1 MARTTSRTPR
11 GLRTKVAPKRATIG
25 GYTILR
31 KERLERLEG
40 SYLELEHE
48 RTGARHLHVECPD
61 DNNSFAVFF
70 PTVPKDST
78 GVAHILEHVVLAGS
92 QRFPVRDPFFSM
104 TRRSLATF
112 MNAFTSADW
121 TMYPFSSRNAKD
133 FKNLLEV
140 YLDATFF
147 PRLDED
153 SFKQEGIRFEFED
166 PADPKSGLRYKG
178 VVFNEMKGALATPQ
192 AAVQRVMG
200 RSLFPGLTYEHISG
214 GDPEHIPDLTWE
226 QLRKFHAVHYHPSN
240 AYFYTYGDQ
249 NLEQTL
255 NKIEQ
260 NALSH
265 FERIEVDTKIPDVK
279 RFKKPV
285 RANEPYPATP
295 GEDNTRK
302 AQALVAWVT
311 VHTGDSF
318 HLLAMKVLAE
328 VLLGNAGSPLRKAL
342 IDSKLGTAMA
352 DGSGLQ
358 DDYREMVF
366 GAGLKDIAAEDAEKV
381 ERVVLDTLEQLANN
395 GVDSAQVDAAIHHL
409 EFEKRERSNAG
420 FPYALKVLF
429 TCLAPYYYGG
439 DPYDAL
445 NFDADLAR
453 LERDRKEGRFF
464 ETLIQTE
471 LLDNAHRGL
480 LTVTPDEELEERK
493 RRKELERLASIEAT
507 LTEEDKARIVEEAIR
522 LKQDQEGKQD
532 LSTLPT
538 LELSDIPMK
547 FEEVPSRE
555 APVGKA
561 TSEFFPLPTNGVT
574 YIDIRSDFAALS
586 AEEKDLLP
594 LFGRVLTQAGAAG
607 QDYVEIAKRIAS
619 YTGGIGAAAQVQ
631 PLAGSEDYLQSFVIS
646 GKALDRNVKP
656 FVELLTDLTAHLEVT
671 PARLKEIIAEAATR
685 LESSIAGLGFQF
697 AILLAQSKL
706 SSEGAINDRLQG
718 IGMLHTMRRLAK
730 LEEHELA
737 AVANQLDKIRTKL
750 FRKSAISVV
759 VTCEESMIETLNGLL
774 EKLDLALSDE
784 EPKGVPDKPQP
795 QKPVREARTAPLPVA
810 FNVRTFK
817 TVRYKDPDA
826 PVLLVLAN
834 YLRDTFLHREIREKG
849 GAYGAYAQASTG
861 GGTFYLGSYRDPNIV
876 RTYDTFDEA
885 VRWVTDGEIEA
896 EALKEAILGA
906 CGDVDPLESPDIKGR
921 REAINRLTGF
931 TREEREKFKKRL
943 LSVTTDDLRRVAKS
957 YLTVNRPIQATVAGP
972 DLVEVARKERPEL
985 FEVVAPV

>member
-1 MARTTSRTPR
+1 MAKTSAR
-11 GLRTKVAPKRATIG
+11 GIGTIG
-25 GYTILR
+25 GYAILR
-31 KERLERLEG
+31 KERLDRLEG

-92 QRFPVRDPFFSM
+92 QKFPVRDPFFSM

-121 TMYPFSSRNAKD
+121 TMYPFSSRNKKD
-133 FKNLLEV
+133 FNNLLEV

-166 PADPKSGLRYKG
+166 PADPNSGLRYKG
-178 VVFNEMKGALATPQ
+178 VVYNEMKGALASPQ
-192 AAVQRVMG
+192 AAVQKIVG
-200 RSLFPGLTYEHISG
+200 EALFPGLTYSYISG

-249 NLEQTL
+249 NLEETL
-255 NKIEQ
+255 ADIEE
-260 NALSH
+260 NALKH
-265 FERIEVDTKIPDVK
+265 FTRIEVATSIPDVK
-279 RFKKPV
+279 RFRKPV
-285 RANEPYPATP
+285 KATEPYPATK

-318 HLLAMKVLAE
+318 QLLAMKVLAE
-328 VLLGNAGSPLRKAL
+328 VLLGNAASPLRKAL

-358 DDYREMVF
+358 DDYRETVF
-366 GAGLKDIAAEDAEKV
+366 GAGLKDMAQEDAEKV
-381 ERVVLDTLEQLANN
+381 ERVVLDTLEHVARD
-395 GVDSAQVDAAIHHL
+395 GVDQTQVDAAIHHL

-420 FPYALKVLF
+420 FPYSLKVLF
-429 TCLAPYYYGG
+429 TALAPYYYGG

-445 NFDADLAR
+445 NFDSDLAR
-453 LERDRKEGRFF
+453 LERERKEGRFF
-464 ETLIQTE
+464 ENLIKAE
-471 LLDNAHRGL
+471 LLDNKHRGL
-480 LTVTPDEELEERK
+480 LTVVPDVELEEVKRK
-493 RRKELERLASIEAT
+493 KELERLAKVEAS
-507 LTEEDKARIVEEAIR
+507 LTEAEKARIVAEALR
-522 LKQDQEGKQD
+522 LKQEQDAKQD

-538 LELSDIPMK
+538 LELTDIPMK
-547 FEEVPSRE
+547 FEDVPSRD
-555 APVGKA
+555 A
-561 TSEFFPLPTNGVT
+561 TLGAAHVEFFPQPTNGVT
-574 YIDIRSDFAALS
+574 YIDIRSDFSTLTPD
-586 AEEKDLLP
+586 EKDLLP

-607 QDYVEIAKRIAS
+607 QDYVEIAKRMAS
-619 YTGGIGAAAQVQ
+619 YTGGVGAAAQVQ
-631 PLAGSEDYLQSFVIS
+631 PLAAREDYLQSFMVS
-646 GKALDRNVKP
+646 GKALDRNAKP
-656 FVELLTDLTAHLEVT
+656 FIDLLTDLTAHLEIET
-671 PARLKEIIAEAATR
+671 GRLKDIIAETATR
-685 LESSIAGLGFQF
+685 LESSIANLGFQF

-706 SSEGAINDRLQG
+706 NSEGAMNDRLQG
-718 IGMLHTMRRLAK
+718 IGMLHVMRNLAK
-730 LEEHELA
+730 LDESGLRDL
-737 AVANQLDKIRTKL
+737 VSKLDAIRNKL
-750 FRKSAISVV
+750 FRSDSIEVV
-759 VTCEESMIETLNGLL
+759 VTSEESMVETLKGHLANFVKALPAPKVVGG
-774 EKLDLALSDE
+774 KQGPVKPPPLDT
-784 EPKGVPDKPQP
+784 
-795 QKPVREARTAPLPVA
+795 VREARTAPMPVA

-817 TVRYKDPDA
+817 TVRYQHPDA

-834 YLRDTFLHREIREKG
+834 YVRDTFLHKELREKG
-849 GAYGAYAQASTG
+849 GAYGAYAQANTG
-861 GGTFYLGSYRDPNIV
+861 GGNFYLGSYRDPNII
-876 RTYDTFDEA
+876 RTYDTYDRA
-885 VRWVTDGEIEA
+885 VRWVIDGDIDA

-931 TREEREKFKKRL
+931 TRAERENFKQRL
-943 LSVTTDDLRRVAKS
+943 LNTTAADVQRVAKS
-957 YLTVNRPIQATVAGP
+957 YLEQPSPIQATVAGA
-972 DLVEVARKERPEL
+972 DLIEAARKERPDL

>member
-1 MARTTSRTPR
+1 MAKTSAR
-11 GLRTKVAPKRATIG
+11 GIGTIG

-31 KERLERLEG
+31 KERLDRLG

-92 QRFPVRDPFFSM
+92 HKFPVRDPFFSM

-121 TMYPFSSRNAKD
+121 TMYPFSTRNKKD
-133 FKNLLEV
+133 FNNLLEV

-166 PADPKSGLRYKG
+166 PADPNSGLRYKG
-178 VVFNEMKGALATPQ
+178 VVYNEMKGALASPQ
-192 AAVQRVMG
+192 AAVQKIVG
-200 RSLFPGLTYEHISG
+200 EALFPGLTYAHISG

-249 NLEQTL
+249 NLEETL
-255 NKIEQ
+255 AAIEE
-260 NALSH
+260 NALKH
-265 FERIEVDTKIPDVK
+265 FNRIEVDTSIPDVK
-279 RFKKPV
+279 RYKKPV
-285 RANEPYPATP
+285 KATEPYPATK

-318 HLLAMKVLAE
+318 QLLAMKVLAE
-328 VLLGNAGSPLRKAL
+328 VLLGNAASPLRKAL

-358 DDYREMVF
+358 DDYRETVF
-366 GAGLKDIAAEDAEKV
+366 GAGLKDIALEDAEKV
-381 ERVVLDTLEQLANN
+381 ERVVLDTLERVAKD
-395 GVDSAQVDAAIHHL
+395 GVDQTQVDAAIHHL

-420 FPYALKVLF
+420 FPYSLKVLF
-429 TCLAPYYYGG
+429 TALAPYYYGG

-445 NFDADLAR
+445 NFDSDLAR
-453 LERDRKEGRFF
+453 LELDRKRGRFF
-464 ETLIQTE
+464 ENLIQAE
-471 LLDNAHRGL
+471 LLDNTHRGL
-480 LTVTPDEELEERK
+480 LTVVPDTELEEQKRK
-493 RRKELERLASIEAT
+493 RELERLAKIEAS
-507 LTEEDKARIVEEAIR
+507 LTEADKARIVAEALR
-522 LKQDQEGKQD
+522 LKQEQDAKQD

-538 LELSDIPMK
+538 LELTDIPMK
-547 FEEVPSRE
+547 FEDVPSRD
-555 APVGKA
+555 A
-561 TSEFFPLPTNGVT
+561 TLGAARVEFFPQPTNGVT
-574 YIDIRSDFAALS
+574 YIDIRSDFSALTQD
-586 AEEKDLLP
+586 EKDLLP

-619 YTGGIGAAAQVQ
+619 YTGGVGAAAQVQ
-631 PLAGSEDYLQSFVIS
+631 PLAAREDYLQSFMVS
-646 GKALDRNVKP
+646 GKALDRNAKP
-656 FVELLTDLTAHLEVT
+656 FIDLLTDLTAHLEIET
-671 PARLKEIIAEAATR
+671 GRLKEIIAETATR
-685 LESSIAGLGFQF
+685 LESSLANLGFQF

-706 SSEGAINDRLQG
+706 NSEGAMNDRLQG
-718 IGMLHTMRRLAK
+718 IGMLHVMRNLAK
-730 LEEHELA
+730 LDDTELRDL
-737 AVANQLDKIRTKL
+737 VTKLDAIRNKL
-750 FRKSAISVV
+750 FRSDSIEVV
-759 VTCEESMIETLNGLL
+759 VTCEDSMVETL
-774 EKLDLALSDE
+774 KAHLADFVTALPRPQDGAAG
-784 EPKGVPDKPQP
+784 KGVAIKPP
-795 QKPVREARTAPLPVA
+795 PLDPVREARTAPLPVA

-817 TVRYKDPDA
+817 TVRYQHPDA
-826 PVLLVLAN
+826 PALLVLAN
-834 YLRDTFLHREIREKG
+834 YVRDTFLHKELREKG
-849 GAYGAYAQASTG
+849 GAYGAYAQANTG
-861 GGTFYLGSYRDPNIV
+861 GGNFYLGSYRDPNVI
-876 RTYDTFDEA
+876 RTYDTYDRA
-885 VRWVTDGEIEA
+885 VRWVIDSDIDA

-931 TREEREKFKKRL
+931 TRPEREKFKQRL
-943 LSVTTDDLRRVAKS
+943 LNTTAADLQRVAKS
-957 YLTVNRPIQATVAGP
+957 YLEQPRPIQATVAGA
-972 DLVEVARKERPEL
+972 DLIEAARKERPDL

>member
-1 MARTTSRTPR
+1 MAKTSAR
-11 GLRTKVAPKRATIG
+11 GIGTIG

-31 KERLERLEG
+31 KERLDRLEG

-92 QRFPVRDPFFSM
+92 QKFPVRDPFFSM

-121 TMYPFSSRNAKD
+121 TMYPFSSRNKKD
-133 FKNLLEV
+133 FTNLLEV

-166 PADPKSGLRYKG
+166 PADPNSGLRYKG
-178 VVFNEMKGALATPQ
+178 VVFNEMKGALASPQ
-192 AAVQRVMG
+192 AAVQKILGETM
-200 RSLFPGLTYEHISG
+200 FPGLTYSYISG
-214 GDPEHIPDLTWE
+214 GDPEHIPELTWE
-226 QLRKFHAVHYHPSN
+226 HLRKFHAVHYHPSN

-249 NLEQTL
+249 DLEQTL
-255 NKIEQ
+255 AAIEE
-260 NALSH
+260 NALKH
-265 FERIEVDTKIPDVK
+265 FNRIEVDTSIHDVK
-279 RFKKPV
+279 RFTKPV
-285 RANEPYPATP
+285 KAVEPYPATKD
-295 GEDNTRK
+295 EDNSRK

-318 HLLAMKVLAE
+318 QLLAMKVLAE
-328 VLLGNAGSPLRKAL
+328 VLLGNAASPLRKAL

-358 DDYREMVF
+358 DDYRETVF
-366 GAGLKDIAAEDAEKV
+366 GAGLKDIAREDAEKV
-381 ERVVLDTLEQLANN
+381 ERVVLDTLERLAKD
-395 GVDSAQVDAAIHHL
+395 GVDQTQVDAAIHHL

-420 FPYALKVLF
+420 FPYSLKVLF
-429 TCLAPYYYGG
+429 TALAPYYYGG

-445 NFDADLAR
+445 NFDSDLAR
-453 LERDRKEGRFF
+453 LERHRKEGRFF
-464 ETLIQTE
+464 ENLIQAE
-471 LLDNAHRGL
+471 LLDNTHRGL
-480 LTVTPDEELEERK
+480 LTVVPDTELEDKKRK
-493 RRKELERLASIEAT
+493 KELERLAKIEAG
-507 LTEEDKARIVEEAIR
+507 LSGADKARIVAEALR
-522 LKQDQEGKQD
+522 LKQEQDAKQD

-547 FEEVPSRE
+547 FEDVPSRYITLG
-555 APVGKA
+555 AAHV
-561 TSEFFPLPTNGVT
+561 EFFPLPTNGVT
-574 YIDIRSDFAALS
+574 YIDIRSDFSALTPD
-586 AEEKDLLP
+586 EKDMLP

-619 YTGGIGAAAQVQ
+619 YTGGVGAAAQVQ
-631 PLAGSEDYLQSFVIS
+631 PLAAREDYLQSFMVS
-646 GKALDRNVKP
+646 GKALDRNAEP
-656 FVELLTDLTAHLEVT
+656 FIDLLTDLTARLEIET
-671 PARLKEIIAEAATR
+671 GRLKEIIAETATR
-685 LESSIAGLGFQF
+685 LESSIANLGFQF

-706 SSEGAINDRLQG
+706 NSEGAMNDRLQG
-718 IGMLHTMRRLAK
+718 IGMLHVMRNLAK
-730 LEEHELA
+730 LDESGLRD
-737 AVANQLDKIRTKL
+737 VVSKLDAIRRKL
-750 FRKSAISVV
+750 FRSDSITVV
-759 VTCEESMIETLNGLL
+759 VTCEDSMIETLKGYLA
-774 EKLDLALSDE
+774 DLVAALPAPGDGVAGAN
-784 EPKGVPDKPQP
+784 GVPVKPLP
-795 QKPVREARTAPLPVA
+795 LDPVREARTGPLPVA

-817 TVRYKDPDA
+817 TVRYQHPDA

-834 YLRDTFLHREIREKG
+834 YVRDTFLHKELREKG

-861 GGTFYLGSYRDPNIV
+861 GGNFYFGSYRDPNII
-876 RTYDTFDEA
+876 RTYDTYDRA
-885 VRWVTDGEIEA
+885 VRWVIDTDIDA

-931 TREEREKFKKRL
+931 TRAEREKFKQRL
-943 LSVTTDDLRRVAKS
+943 LEATAADLQRVAKS
-957 YLTVNRPIQATVAGP
+957 YLEPPTPIQATVAGS
-972 DLVEVARKERPEL
+972 DLIEAARKERPEL

>member
-1 MARTTSRTPR
+1 MAKTSAR
-11 GLRTKVAPKRATIG
+11 GIGTIG

-31 KERLERLEG
+31 KERLDRLEG
-40 SYLELEHE
+40 TYLELEHE

-92 QRFPVRDPFFSM
+92 QKFPVRDPFFSM

-166 PADPKSGLRYKG
+166 PADPSSGLRYKG
-178 VVFNEMKGALATPQ
+178 VVYNEMKGALASPQ
-192 AAVQRVMG
+192 AAVQKIVGETM
-200 RSLFPGLTYEHISG
+200 FPGLTYSYISG

-255 NKIEQ
+255 AAIEE
-260 NALSH
+260 NALTH
-265 FERIEVDTKIPDVK
+265 FSRSEVDTSIPDVK
-279 RFKKPV
+279 RFRKPV
-285 RANEPYPATP
+285 KAVEPYPATA
-295 GEDNTRK
+295 GEDNSRK

-318 HLLAMKVLAE
+318 QLLAMKVLAE
-328 VLLGNAGSPLRKAL
+328 VLLGNAASPLRKAL

-358 DDYREMVF
+358 DDYRETVF
-366 GAGLKDIAAEDAEKV
+366 GAGLKDIAQEDAEKV
-381 ERVVLDTLEQLANN
+381 ERVVLDTLERLVND
-395 GVDSAQVDAAIHHL
+395 GVDQTQVDAAIHHL

-420 FPYALKVLF
+420 FPYSLKVLF
-429 TCLAPYYYGG
+429 TALAPYYYGG

-453 LERDRKEGRFF
+453 LERDRKAGSFF
-464 ETLIQTE
+464 ENLIQAE
-471 LLDNAHRGL
+471 LLDNSHRGL
-480 LTVTPDEELEERK
+480 LTVVPDTELEERK
-493 RRKELERLASIEAT
+493 RQKELERLAKIEAS
-507 LTEEDKARIVEEAIR
+507 LTEADKARIVAEALR
-522 LKQDQEGKQD
+522 LKQGQDAKQD

-538 LELSDIPMK
+538 LELTDIPMK
-547 FEEVPSRE
+547 FEHVPSRD
-555 APVGKA
+555 A
-561 TSEFFPLPTNGVT
+561 TLGTAHVEFFPLATNGVT
-574 YIDIRSDFAALS
+574 YIDIRSDFSALTPD
-586 AEEKDLLP
+586 EKDLLP

-619 YTGGIGAAAQVQ
+619 YTGGVGAAAQVQ
-631 PLAGSEDYLQSFVIS
+631 PLAAREDYLQSFMVS
-646 GKALDRNVKP
+646 GKALDRNAKP
-656 FVELLTDLTAHLEVT
+656 FIDLLTDLAAHLEIET
-671 PARLKEIIAEAATR
+671 GRLKEIIAETATR
-685 LESSIAGLGFQF
+685 LESSIANLGFQF

-706 SSEGAINDRLQG
+706 NSEGAMNDRLQG
-718 IGMLHTMRRLAK
+718 IGMLHVMRNLAK
-730 LEEHELA
+730 LDESGLRDL
-737 AVANQLDKIRTKL
+737 VSRLDAIRKKL
-750 FRKSAISVV
+750 FRSDSITVV
-759 VTCEESMIETLNGLL
+759 VTSEESMVETLKGY
-774 EKLDLALSDE
+774 LADFVAAL
-784 EPKGVPDKPQP
+784 PGAAGGNGVPVKPP
-795 QKPVREARTAPLPVA
+795 PLDPVREARTAPMPVA

-817 TVRYKDPDA
+817 TVRYQHADA

-834 YLRDTFLHREIREKG
+834 YVRDTFLHRELREKG
-849 GAYGAYAQASTG
+849 GAYGAYAQANTG
-861 GGTFYLGSYRDPNIV
+861 GGNFYFGSYRDPNII
-876 RTYDTFDEA
+876 RTYDTYDHA
-885 VRWVTDGEIEA
+885 VRWVIDSDIDP

-931 TREEREKFKKRL
+931 TRAEREKFKQRL
-943 LSVTTDDLRRVAKS
+943 LSTTAADLQRVAKS
-957 YLTVNRPIQATVAGP
+957 YLESPKPIQATVAGA
-972 DLVEVARKERPEL
+972 DLIEAARKERPDL
-985 FEVVAPV
+985 FELVAPV

>member
-1 MARTTSRTPR
+1 MAKTSER
-11 GLRTKVAPKRATIG
+11 GIGTIG

-31 KERLERLEG
+31 KERLDRLEG

-92 QRFPVRDPFFSM
+92 QKFPVRDPFFSM

-166 PADPKSGLRYKG
+166 PADPNSGLRYKG
-178 VVFNEMKGALATPQ
+178 VVYNEMKGALASPQ
-192 AAVQRVMG
+192 AAVQKIVGETM
-200 RSLFPGLTYEHISG
+200 FPGLTYSYISG

-226 QLRKFHAVHYHPSN
+226 HLRKFHAVHYHPSN

-255 NKIEQ
+255 AAIEE
-260 NALSH
+260 NALKH
-265 FERIEVDTKIPDVK
+265 FNRIEVDTSIPDVK

-285 RANEPYPATP
+285 KAVEPYPATA

-318 HLLAMKVLAE
+318 QLLAMRVLAE
-328 VLLGNAGSPLRKAL
+328 VLLGNAASPLRKAL

-358 DDYREMVF
+358 DDYRETVF
-366 GAGLKDIAAEDAEKV
+366 GAGLKDIAQEDAEKV
-381 ERVVLDTLEQLANN
+381 ERVVLDTLERVVND
-395 GVDSAQVDAAIHHL
+395 GVDQTQVDAAIHHL

-420 FPYALKVLF
+420 FPYSLKVLF
-429 TCLAPYYYGG
+429 TALAPYYYGG

-453 LERDRKEGRFF
+453 LERDRKAGRFF
-464 ETLIQTE
+464 ENLIQAE
-471 LLDNAHRGL
+471 LLDNTHRAL
-480 LTVTPDEELEERK
+480 LTVVPDTELEERK
-493 RRKELERLASIEAT
+493 RHKELERLAKIEAS
-507 LTEEDKARIVEEAIR
+507 LTEADKARIVAEALR
-522 LKQDQEGKQD
+522 LKQEQDAKQD

-538 LELSDIPMK
+538 LELTDIPMK
-547 FEEVPSRE
+547 FENVPSRD
-555 APVGKA
+555 AKLGSAHV
-561 TSEFFPLPTNGVT
+561 EFFPLPTNGVT
-574 YIDIRSDFAALS
+574 YIDIRSDFSALTPD
-586 AEEKDLLP
+586 EKDLLP

-619 YTGGIGAAAQVQ
+619 YTGGVGAAAQVQ
-631 PLAGSEDYLQSFVIS
+631 PLAAREDYLQSFMVS
-646 GKALDRNVKP
+646 GKALDRNAKP
-656 FVELLTDLTAHLEVT
+656 FIDLLTDLTVHLEIDT
-671 PARLKEIIAEAATR
+671 GRLKEIIAETATR
-685 LESSIAGLGFQF
+685 LESSLANLGFQL

-706 SSEGAINDRLQG
+706 NSEGAMNDRLQG
-718 IGMLHTMRRLAK
+718 IGMLHVMRNLAK
-730 LEEHELA
+730 LDESGLRDL
-737 AVANQLDKIRTKL
+737 VSRLDAIRRKL
-750 FRKSAISVV
+750 FRSDSITMV
-759 VTCEESMIETLNGLL
+759 VTSEESMIETLKGYLADFVAALPVTAGRNGAPV
-774 EKLDLALSDE
+774 KPPPLD
-784 EPKGVPDKPQP
+784 
-795 QKPVREARTAPLPVA
+795 PVREARTAPMPVA

-817 TVRYKDPDA
+817 TVRYQHADA

-834 YLRDTFLHREIREKG
+834 YVRDTFLHKELREKG
-849 GAYGAYAQASTG
+849 GAYGAYAQANTG
-861 GGTFYLGSYRDPNIV
+861 GGNFYFGSYRDPNII
-876 RTYDTFDEA
+876 RTYDTYDRA
-885 VRWVTDGEIEA
+885 VRWVTDSDIDP

-931 TREEREKFKKRL
+931 TRAEREKFKQRL
-943 LSVTTDDLRRVAKS
+943 LSATAADLQRVAKS
-957 YLTVNRPIQATVAGP
+957 YLGSPRPIQATVAGA
-972 DLVEVARKERPEL
+972 DLIDAARKERPDL

>member
-1 MARTTSRTPR
+1 MAKTSAR
-11 GLRTKVAPKRATIG
+11 GIGTIG

-31 KERLERLEG
+31 KERLDRLAG

-92 QRFPVRDPFFSM
+92 QKFPVRDPFFSM

-166 PADPKSGLRYKG
+166 PADPNSGLRYKG
-178 VVFNEMKGALATPQ
+178 VVYNEMKGALASPQ
-192 AAVQRVMG
+192 AAAQKIVGETM
-200 RSLFPGLTYEHISG
+200 FPGLTYSHISG

-226 QLRKFHAVHYHPSN
+226 HLRKFHAVHYHPSN

-255 NKIEQ
+255 AAIEE
-260 NALSH
+260 NALKH
-265 FERIEVDTKIPDVK
+265 FNRIEVDTSIPDVK

-285 RANEPYPATP
+285 KAVEPYPATA

-318 HLLAMKVLAE
+318 QLLAMRVLAE
-328 VLLGNAGSPLRKAL
+328 VLLGNAASPLRKAL

-358 DDYREMVF
+358 DDYRESVF
-366 GAGLKDIAAEDAEKV
+366 GAGLKDIAQEDADKV
-381 ERVVLDTLEQLANN
+381 ERVVLDTLERLVND
-395 GVDSAQVDAAIHHL
+395 GVDQTQVDAAIHHL

-420 FPYALKVLF
+420 FPYSLKVLF
-429 TCLAPYYYGG
+429 TALAPYYYGG

-453 LERDRKEGRFF
+453 LERDRKAGRFF
-464 ETLIQTE
+464 ENLIQVE
-471 LLDNAHRGL
+471 LLDNTHRAL
-480 LTVTPDEELEERK
+480 LTVVPDTALEERK
-493 RRKELERLASIEAT
+493 RHKELERLAKIEAS
-507 LTEEDKARIVEEAIR
+507 LTEADKARIVAEALR
-522 LKQDQEGKQD
+522 LKHEQDAKQD

-538 LELSDIPMK
+538 LELTDIPMK
-547 FEEVPSRE
+547 FEDVSSRD
-555 APVGKA
+555 AKLGSAHV
-561 TSEFFPLPTNGVT
+561 EFFPLPTNGVT
-574 YIDIRSDFAALS
+574 YIDIRSDFSALTPD
-586 AEEKDLLP
+586 EKDLLP

-607 QDYVEIAKRIAS
+607 QDYVDIAKRIAS
-619 YTGGIGAAAQVQ
+619 YTGGVGAAAQVQ
-631 PLAGSEDYLQSFVIS
+631 PLAAREDYLQSFMVS
-646 GKALDRNVKP
+646 GKALDRNAKP
-656 FVELLTDLTAHLEVT
+656 FIDLLTDLAVHLEIET
-671 PARLKEIIAEAATR
+671 GRLKEIIAETATR
-685 LESSIAGLGFQF
+685 LESSLANLGFQF

-706 SSEGAINDRLQG
+706 NSEGAMNDRLQG
-718 IGMLHTMRRLAK
+718 IGMLHVMRNLAK
-730 LEEHELA
+730 LDESGLRDL
-737 AVANQLDKIRTKL
+737 VSRLDAIRKKL
-750 FRKSAISVV
+750 FRSDSITMV
-759 VTCEESMIETLNGLL
+759 VTSEESMVETLKGYLADFVAALPVAAGDNGAPV
-774 EKLDLALSDE
+774 KPPPLD
-784 EPKGVPDKPQP
+784 
-795 QKPVREARTAPLPVA
+795 PVREARTAPMPVA

-817 TVRYKDPDA
+817 TVRYQHADA

-834 YLRDTFLHREIREKG
+834 YVRDTFLHKELREKG
-849 GAYGAYAQASTG
+849 GAYGAYAQANTG
-861 GGTFYLGSYRDPNIV
+861 GGNFYFGSFRDPNII
-876 RTYDTFDEA
+876 RTYDTYDRA
-885 VRWVTDGEIEA
+885 VRWVIDSDIDP

-931 TREEREKFKKRL
+931 TRAEREKFKQRL
-943 LSVTTDDLRRVAKS
+943 LSATAADLQRVAKS
-957 YLTVNRPIQATVAGP
+957 YLESPRPIQATVAGA
-972 DLVEVARKERPEL
+972 DLIDAARKERPDL

>member
-1 MARTTSRTPR
+1 MAKTSAR
-11 GLRTKVAPKRATIG
+11 GIGTIG

-31 KERLERLEG
+31 KERLDRLAG

-92 QRFPVRDPFFSM
+92 QKFPVRDPFFSM

-166 PADPKSGLRYKG
+166 PADPNSGLRYKG
-178 VVFNEMKGALATPQ
+178 VVYNEMKGALASPQ
-192 AAVQRVMG
+192 AAAQKIVGETM
-200 RSLFPGLTYEHISG
+200 FPGLTYSHISG

-226 QLRKFHAVHYHPSN
+226 HLRKFHAVHYHPSN

-255 NKIEQ
+255 AAIEE
-260 NALSH
+260 NALKH
-265 FERIEVDTKIPDVK
+265 FNRIEVDTSIPDVK

-285 RANEPYPATP
+285 KAVEPYPATA

-318 HLLAMKVLAE
+318 QLLAMRVLAE
-328 VLLGNAGSPLRKAL
+328 VLLGNAASPLRKAL

-358 DDYREMVF
+358 DDYRESVF
-366 GAGLKDIAAEDAEKV
+366 GAGLKDIAQEDADKV
-381 ERVVLDTLEQLANN
+381 ERVVLDTLERLVND
-395 GVDSAQVDAAIHHL
+395 GVDQTQVDAAIHHL

-420 FPYALKVLF
+420 FPYSLKVLF
-429 TCLAPYYYGG
+429 TALAPYYYGG

-453 LERDRKEGRFF
+453 LERDRKAGRFF
-464 ETLIQTE
+464 ENLIQVE
-471 LLDNAHRGL
+471 LLDNTHRAL
-480 LTVTPDEELEERK
+480 LTVVPDTELEERK
-493 RRKELERLASIEAT
+493 RHKELERLAKIEAS
-507 LTEEDKARIVEEAIR
+507 LTEADKARIVAEALR
-522 LKQDQEGKQD
+522 LKHEQDAKQD

-538 LELSDIPMK
+538 LELTDIPMK
-547 FEEVPSRE
+547 FEDVSSRD
-555 APVGKA
+555 AKLGSAHV
-561 TSEFFPLPTNGVT
+561 EFFPLPTNGVT
-574 YIDIRSDFAALS
+574 YIDIRSDFSALTPD
-586 AEEKDLLP
+586 EKDLLP

-619 YTGGIGAAAQVQ
+619 YTGGVGAAAQVQ
-631 PLAGSEDYLQSFVIS
+631 PLAAREDYLQSFMVS
-646 GKALDRNVKP
+646 GKALDRNAKP
-656 FVELLTDLTAHLEVT
+656 FIDLLTDLAVHLEIET
-671 PARLKEIIAEAATR
+671 GRLKEIIAETATR
-685 LESSIAGLGFQF
+685 LESSLANLGFQF

-706 SSEGAINDRLQG
+706 NSEGAMNDRLQG
-718 IGMLHTMRRLAK
+718 IGMLHVMRNLAK
-730 LEEHELA
+730 LDESGLRDL
-737 AVANQLDKIRTKL
+737 VSRLDAIRKKL
-750 FRKSAISVV
+750 FRSDSITMV
-759 VTCEESMIETLNGLL
+759 VTSEESMVETLKGYLADFVAALPVAAGDNGAPV
-774 EKLDLALSDE
+774 KPPPLD
-784 EPKGVPDKPQP
+784 
-795 QKPVREARTAPLPVA
+795 PVREARTAPMPVA

-817 TVRYKDPDA
+817 TVRYQHADA

-834 YLRDTFLHREIREKG
+834 YVRDTFLHKELREKG
-849 GAYGAYAQASTG
+849 GAYGAYAQANTG
-861 GGTFYLGSYRDPNIV
+861 GGNFYFGSFRDPNII
-876 RTYDTFDEA
+876 RTYDTYDRA
-885 VRWVTDGEIEA
+885 VRWVIDSDIGP

-931 TREEREKFKKRL
+931 TRAEREKFKQRL
-943 LSVTTDDLRRVAKS
+943 LSATAADLQRVAKS
-957 YLTVNRPIQATVAGP
+957 YLESPRPIQATVAGA
-972 DLVEVARKERPEL
+972 DLIDAARKERPDL

>member
-1 MARTTSRTPR
+1 MAKTSAR
-11 GLRTKVAPKRATIG
+11 GIGTIG

-31 KERLERLEG
+31 KERLDRLEG

-92 QRFPVRDPFFSM
+92 QKFPVRDPFFSM

-147 PRLDED
+147 PRLEED

-166 PADPKSGLRYKG
+166 PADPNSGLRYKG
-178 VVFNEMKGALATPQ
+178 VVYNEMKGALASPQ
-192 AAVQRVMG
+192 AAAQKIVGETM
-200 RSLFPGLTYEHISG
+200 FPGLTYSYISG

-226 QLRKFHAVHYHPSN
+226 HLRKFHAVHYHPSN

-255 NKIEQ
+255 AAIEE
-260 NALSH
+260 NALKH
-265 FERIEVDTKIPDVK
+265 FNRIEVDTSIPDVK

-285 RANEPYPATP
+285 KAVEPYPATAS
-295 GEDNTRK
+295 EDNTRK

-318 HLLAMKVLAE
+318 QLLAMRVLAE
-328 VLLGNAGSPLRKAL
+328 VLLGNAASPLRKAL

-358 DDYREMVF
+358 DDYRESVF
-366 GAGLKDIAAEDAEKV
+366 GAGLKDIAQEDAEKV
-381 ERVVLDTLEQLANN
+381 ERVVLDTLERLAND
-395 GVDSAQVDAAIHHL
+395 GVDQTQVDAAIHHL

-420 FPYALKVLF
+420 FPYSLKVLF
-429 TCLAPYYYGG
+429 TALAPYYYGG

-453 LERDRKEGRFF
+453 LERDRKAGRFF
-464 ETLIQTE
+464 ENLIQAE
-471 LLDNAHRGL
+471 LLDNTHRAL
-480 LTVTPDEELEERK
+480 LTVVPDTELEERK
-493 RRKELERLASIEAT
+493 RHKELERLAKIEAS
-507 LTEEDKARIVEEAIR
+507 LTEADKARIVAEALR
-522 LKQDQEGKQD
+522 LKQEQDAKQD

-538 LELSDIPMK
+538 LELTDIPMK
-547 FEEVPSRE
+547 FEDVSSRD
-555 APVGKA
+555 AKLGSAHV
-561 TSEFFPLPTNGVT
+561 EFFPLPTNGVT
-574 YIDIRSDFAALS
+574 YIDIRSDFSALTPD
-586 AEEKDLLP
+586 EKDLLP

-619 YTGGIGAAAQVQ
+619 YTGGVGAAAQVQ
-631 PLAGSEDYLQSFVIS
+631 PLAAREDYLQSFMVS
-646 GKALDRNVKP
+646 GKALDRNAKP
-656 FVELLTDLTAHLEVT
+656 FIDLLTDLTVHLEIET
-671 PARLKEIIAEAATR
+671 GRLKEIIAETATR
-685 LESSIAGLGFQF
+685 LESSIANLGFQF

-706 SSEGAINDRLQG
+706 NSEGAMNDRLQG
-718 IGMLHTMRRLAK
+718 IGMLHVMRNLAK
-730 LEEHELA
+730 LDESGLRDL
-737 AVANQLDKIRTKL
+737 VSRLDAIRKKL
-750 FRKSAISVV
+750 FRSDSITMV
-759 VTCEESMIETLNGLL
+759 VTSEVSMIETLKGYLADFVAALPVAAGVNGAPV
-774 EKLDLALSDE
+774 KPPPLD
-784 EPKGVPDKPQP
+784 
-795 QKPVREARTAPLPVA
+795 PVREARTAPMPVA

-817 TVRYKDPDA
+817 TVRYQHADA

-834 YLRDTFLHREIREKG
+834 YVRDTFLHKELREKG
-849 GAYGAYAQASTG
+849 GAYGAYAQANTG
-861 GGTFYLGSYRDPNIV
+861 GGNFYFGSYRDPNII
-876 RTYDTFDEA
+876 RTYDTYDRA
-885 VRWVTDGEIEA
+885 VRWVIDSDIDPD
-896 EALKEAILGA
+896 ALKEAILGA

-931 TREEREKFKKRL
+931 TRAEREKFKQRL
-943 LSVTTDDLRRVAKS
+943 LSATAADLQRVAKA
-957 YLTVNRPIQATVAGP
+957 YLESPMPIQATVAGA
-972 DLVEVARKERPEL
+972 DLIDSARKERPDL

>member
-1 MARTTSRTPR
+1 MAKTSAR
-11 GLRTKVAPKRATIG
+11 GIGTIG

-31 KERLERLEG
+31 KERLDRLG

-92 QRFPVRDPFFSM
+92 HKFPVRDPFFSM

-121 TMYPFSSRNAKD
+121 TMYPFSTRNKKD
-133 FKNLLEV
+133 FNNLLEV

-166 PADPKSGLRYKG
+166 PADPNSGLRYKG
-178 VVFNEMKGALATPQ
+178 VVYNEMKGALASPQ
-192 AAVQRVMG
+192 AAVQKIVG
-200 RSLFPGLTYEHISG
+200 EALFPGLTYAHISG

-249 NLEQTL
+249 NLEETL
-255 NKIEQ
+255 AAIEE
-260 NALSH
+260 NALKH
-265 FERIEVDTKIPDVK
+265 FNRIEVDTSIPDVK
-279 RFKKPV
+279 RYKKPV
-285 RANEPYPATP
+285 KATEPYPATK

-318 HLLAMKVLAE
+318 QLLAMKVLAE
-328 VLLGNAGSPLRKAL
+328 VLLGNAASPLRKAL

-358 DDYREMVF
+358 DDYRETVF
-366 GAGLKDIAAEDAEKV
+366 GAGLKDIALEDAEKV
-381 ERVVLDTLEQLANN
+381 ERVVLDTLERVAKD
-395 GVDSAQVDAAIHHL
+395 GVDQTQVDAAIHHL

-420 FPYALKVLF
+420 FPYSLKVLF
-429 TCLAPYYYGG
+429 TALAPYYYGG

-445 NFDADLAR
+445 NFDSDLAR
-453 LERDRKEGRFF
+453 LELDRKRGRFF
-464 ETLIQTE
+464 QNLIQAE
-471 LLDNAHRGL
+471 LLDNTHRGL
-480 LTVTPDEELEERK
+480 LTVVPDTELEEQKRK
-493 RRKELERLASIEAT
+493 RELERLAKIEAS
-507 LTEEDKARIVEEAIR
+507 LTEADKARIVAEALR
-522 LKQDQEGKQD
+522 LKQEQDAKQD

-538 LELSDIPMK
+538 LELTDIPMK
-547 FEEVPSRE
+547 FEDVPSRD
-555 APVGKA
+555 A
-561 TSEFFPLPTNGVT
+561 TLGAARVEFFPQPTNGVT
-574 YIDIRSDFAALS
+574 YIDIRSDFSALTQD
-586 AEEKDLLP
+586 EKDLLP

-619 YTGGIGAAAQVQ
+619 YTGGVGAAAQVQ
-631 PLAGSEDYLQSFVIS
+631 PLAAREDYLQSFMVS
-646 GKALDRNVKP
+646 GKALDRNAKP
-656 FVELLTDLTAHLEVT
+656 FIDLLTDLTAHLEIET
-671 PARLKEIIAEAATR
+671 GRLKEIIAETATR
-685 LESSIAGLGFQF
+685 LESSLANLGFQF

-706 SSEGAINDRLQG
+706 NSEGAMNDRLQG
-718 IGMLHTMRRLAK
+718 IGMLHVMRNLAK
-730 LEEHELA
+730 LDDTGLRDL
-737 AVANQLDKIRTKL
+737 VTKLDAIRNKL
-750 FRKSAISVV
+750 FRSDSIEVV
-759 VTCEESMIETLNGLL
+759 VTCEDSMVETL
-774 EKLDLALSDE
+774 KAHLADFVTALPRPQDGAAG
-784 EPKGVPDKPQP
+784 KGVAIKPP
-795 QKPVREARTAPLPVA
+795 PLDPVREARTAPLPVA

-817 TVRYKDPDA
+817 TVRYQHPDA
-826 PVLLVLAN
+826 PALLVLAN
-834 YLRDTFLHREIREKG
+834 YVRDTFLHKELREKG
-849 GAYGAYAQASTG
+849 GAYGAYAQANTG
-861 GGTFYLGSYRDPNIV
+861 GGNFYLGSYRDPNVI
-876 RTYDTFDEA
+876 RTYDTYDRA
-885 VRWVTDGEIEA
+885 VRWVIDSDIDA

-931 TREEREKFKKRL
+931 TRPEREKFKQRL
-943 LSVTTDDLRRVAKS
+943 LNTTAADLQRVAKS
-957 YLTVNRPIQATVAGP
+957 YLEQPRPIQATVAGA
-972 DLVEVARKERPEL
+972 DLIEAARKERPDL

>member
-1 MARTTSRTPR
+1 MAKTSAR
-11 GLRTKVAPKRATIG
+11 GIGTIG

-31 KERLERLEG
+31 KERLDRLG

-92 QRFPVRDPFFSM
+92 HKFPVRDPFFSM

-121 TMYPFSSRNAKD
+121 TMYPFSTRNKKD
-133 FKNLLEV
+133 FNNLLEV

-166 PADPKSGLRYKG
+166 PADPNSGLRYKG
-178 VVFNEMKGALATPQ
+178 VVYNEMKGALASPQ
-192 AAVQRVMG
+192 AAVQKIVG
-200 RSLFPGLTYEHISG
+200 EALFPGLTYAHISG

-249 NLEQTL
+249 NLEETL
-255 NKIEQ
+255 AAIEE
-260 NALSH
+260 NALKH
-265 FERIEVDTKIPDVK
+265 FNRIEVDTSIPDVK
-279 RFKKPV
+279 RYKKPV
-285 RANEPYPATP
+285 KATEPYPATK

-318 HLLAMKVLAE
+318 QLLAMKVLAE
-328 VLLGNAGSPLRKAL
+328 VLLGNAASPLRKAL

-358 DDYREMVF
+358 DDYRETVF
-366 GAGLKDIAAEDAEKV
+366 GAGLKDIALEDAEKV
-381 ERVVLDTLEQLANN
+381 ERVVLDTLERVAKD
-395 GVDSAQVDAAIHHL
+395 GVDQTQVDAAIHHL

-420 FPYALKVLF
+420 FPYSLKVLF
-429 TCLAPYYYGG
+429 TALAPYYYGG

-445 NFDADLAR
+445 NFDSDLAR
-453 LERDRKEGRFF
+453 LELDRKRGRFF
-464 ETLIQTE
+464 QNLIQAE
-471 LLDNAHRGL
+471 LLDNTHRGL
-480 LTVTPDEELEERK
+480 LTVVPDTELEEQKRK
-493 RRKELERLASIEAT
+493 RELERLAKIEAS
-507 LTEEDKARIVEEAIR
+507 LTEADKARIVAEALR
-522 LKQDQEGKQD
+522 LKQEQDAKQD

-538 LELSDIPMK
+538 LELADIPMK
-547 FEEVPSRE
+547 FEDVPSRD
-555 APVGKA
+555 A
-561 TSEFFPLPTNGVT
+561 TLGAARVEFFPQPTNGVT
-574 YIDIRSDFAALS
+574 YIDIRSDFSALTQD
-586 AEEKDLLP
+586 EKDLLP

-619 YTGGIGAAAQVQ
+619 YTGGVGAAAQVQ
-631 PLAGSEDYLQSFVIS
+631 PLAAREDYLQSFMVS
-646 GKALDRNVKP
+646 GKALDRNAKP
-656 FVELLTDLTAHLEVT
+656 FIDLLTDLTAHLEIET
-671 PARLKEIIAEAATR
+671 GRLKEIIAETATR
-685 LESSIAGLGFQF
+685 LESSLANLGFQF

-706 SSEGAINDRLQG
+706 NSEGAMNDRLQG
-718 IGMLHTMRRLAK
+718 IGMLHVMRNLAK
-730 LEEHELA
+730 LDDTGLRDL
-737 AVANQLDKIRTKL
+737 VTKLDAIRNKL
-750 FRKSAISVV
+750 FRSDSIEVV
-759 VTCEESMIETLNGLL
+759 VTCEDSMVETL
-774 EKLDLALSDE
+774 KAHLADFVTALPRPQDGAAG
-784 EPKGVPDKPQP
+784 KGVAIKPP
-795 QKPVREARTAPLPVA
+795 PLDPVREARTAPLPVA

-817 TVRYKDPDA
+817 TVRYQHPDA
-826 PVLLVLAN
+826 PALLVLAN
-834 YLRDTFLHREIREKG
+834 YVRDTFLHKELREKG
-849 GAYGAYAQASTG
+849 GAYGAYAQANTG
-861 GGTFYLGSYRDPNIV
+861 GGNFYLGSYRDPNVI
-876 RTYDTFDEA
+876 RTYDTYDRA
-885 VRWVTDGEIEA
+885 VRWVIDSDIDA

-931 TREEREKFKKRL
+931 TRAEREKFKQRL
-943 LSVTTDDLRRVAKS
+943 LKTTAADLQRVAKS
-957 YLTVNRPIQATVAGP
+957 YLEQPRPIQATVAGA
-972 DLVEVARKERPEL
+972 DLIEAARKERPDL

>member
-1 MARTTSRTPR
+1 MAKTSTR
-11 GLRTKVAPKRATIG
+11 GIGTIG

-92 QRFPVRDPFFSM
+92 QKFPVRDPFFSM

-166 PADPKSGLRYKG
+166 PADPNSGLRYKG
-178 VVFNEMKGALATPQ
+178 VVYNEMKGALASPQ
-192 AAVQRVMG
+192 AAVQKLVG
-200 RSLFPGLTYEHISG
+200 EALFPGLTYEHISG

-226 QLRKFHAVHYHPSN
+226 HLRQFHAVHYHPSN

-249 NLEQTL
+249 NLEATL
-255 NKIEQ
+255 EAIEQ
-260 NALSH
+260 NALKH
-265 FERIEVDTKIPDVK
+265 FTRIEVDTSIPDVK
-279 RFKKPV
+279 RFRKPV
-285 RANEPYPATP
+285 KAVEPFPATP

-318 HLLAMKVLAE
+318 KLLAMKVLAE
-328 VLLGNAGSPLRKAL
+328 VLLGNAASPLRKAL

-358 DDYREMVF
+358 DDYRETVF
-366 GAGLKDIAAEDAEKV
+366 GAGLKDIAPEDAEKV
-381 ERVVLDTLEQLANN
+381 ERVVLETLDSLVAN
-395 GVDSAQVDAAIHHL
+395 GVDKAQVDAAIHHL

-420 FPYALKVLF
+420 FPYSLKVLF
-429 TCLAPYYYGG
+429 TALAPYYYGG

-453 LERDRKEGRFF
+453 LEQNRTDGRFF
-464 ETLIQTE
+464 ENLIQAE
-471 LLDNAHRGL
+471 LLDNSHRGL
-480 LTVTPDEELEERK
+480 LTVVPDTELEEGK
-493 RRKELERLASIEAT
+493 RRKELERLAKIEAG
-507 LTEEDKARIVEEAIR
+507 LTEADKARIVAEALR
-522 LKQDQEGKQD
+522 LKLDQDAKQD

-538 LELSDIPMK
+538 LELTDIPMK
-547 FEEVPSRE
+547 FEDVPSRDLAVGP
-555 APVGKA
+555 APV
-561 TSEFFPLPTNGVT
+561 EFFPLPTNGVT
-574 YIDIRSDFAALS
+574 YIDIRSDFSMLTP
-586 AEEKDLLP
+586 EEKDLLP
-594 LFGRVLTQAGAAG
+594 LFGRVLTQAGASG
-607 QDYVEIAKRIAS
+607 QDYVEIAKRMAA
-619 YTGGIGAAAQVQ
+619 YTGGVGAAAQVQ
-631 PLAGSEDYLQSFVIS
+631 PLAGREDYLQSFFIS
-646 GKALDRNVKP
+646 GKALDRNTKP
-656 FVELLTDLTAHLEVT
+656 FIDLLTDLAARLEIET
-671 PARLKEIIAEAATR
+671 SRLKEIIAETATR
-685 LESSIAGLGFQF
+685 LESSIAGLGYQF

-706 SSEGAINDRLQG
+706 SSEGAMNDRLQG
-718 IGMLHTMRRLAK
+718 IGMLHVMRDLAK
-730 LEEHELA
+730 LDDSGLKD
-737 AVANQLDKIRTKL
+737 VVSKLDAIRTKL
-750 FRKSAISVV
+750 FRKDSVAVV
-759 VTCEESMIETLNGLL
+759 VTCEDSMVETLKDLL
-774 EKLDLALSDE
+774 AGFVAALPEASTGADRAH
-784 EPKGVPDKPQP
+784 PDKPP
-795 QKPVREARTAPLPVA
+795 PLDPVREARTAPLPVA

-817 TVRYKDPDA
+817 TVRYQHPDA
-826 PVLLVLAN
+826 PVLLVLSN
-834 YLRDTFLHREIREKG
+834 YMRDTFLHKELREKG
-849 GAYGAYAQASTG
+849 GAYGAHAQASTG

-876 RTYDTFDEA
+876 RTYDTYDRA
-885 VRWVTDGEIEA
+885 VQWVTEGDIET

-931 TREEREKFKKRL
+931 TRAEREKFKQRL
-943 LSVTTDDLRRVAKS
+943 LAVTAADLQRVARS
-957 YLTVNRPIQATVAGP
+957 YLMQPRPIQATVAGP
-972 DLVEVARKERPEL
+972 DLIEAARKERPDL

>member
-1 MARTTSRTPR
+1 MAKTSAR
-11 GLRTKVAPKRATIG
+11 GIGTIG

-31 KERLERLEG
+31 KERLDRLG

-92 QRFPVRDPFFSM
+92 HKFPVRDPFFSM

-121 TMYPFSSRNAKD
+121 TMYPFSTRNKKD
-133 FKNLLEV
+133 FNNLLEV

-166 PADPKSGLRYKG
+166 PADPNSGLRYKG
-178 VVFNEMKGALATPQ
+178 VVYNEMKGALASPQ
-192 AAVQRVMG
+192 AAVQKIVG
-200 RSLFPGLTYEHISG
+200 EALFPGLTYAHISG

-249 NLEQTL
+249 NLEETL
-255 NKIEQ
+255 AAIEE
-260 NALSH
+260 NALKH
-265 FERIEVDTKIPDVK
+265 FNRIEVDTSIPDVK
-279 RFKKPV
+279 RYKKPV
-285 RANEPYPATP
+285 KATEPYPATK

-318 HLLAMKVLAE
+318 QLLAMKVLAE
-328 VLLGNAGSPLRKAL
+328 VLLGNAASPLRKAL

-358 DDYREMVF
+358 DDYRETVF
-366 GAGLKDIAAEDAEKV
+366 GAGLKDIALEDAEKV
-381 ERVVLDTLEQLANN
+381 ERVVLDTLERVAKD
-395 GVDSAQVDAAIHHL
+395 GVDQTQVDAAIHHL

-420 FPYALKVLF
+420 FPYSLKVLF
-429 TCLAPYYYGG
+429 TALAPYYYGG

-445 NFDADLAR
+445 NFDSDLAR
-453 LERDRKEGRFF
+453 LELDRKRGRFF
-464 ETLIQTE
+464 ENLIQAE
-471 LLDNAHRGL
+471 LLDNTHRGL
-480 LTVTPDEELEERK
+480 LTVVPDTELEEQKRK
-493 RRKELERLASIEAT
+493 RELERLAKIEAS
-507 LTEEDKARIVEEAIR
+507 LTEADKARIVAEALR
-522 LKQDQEGKQD
+522 LKQEQDAKQD

-538 LELSDIPMK
+538 LELTDIPMK
-547 FEEVPSRE
+547 FEDVPSRD
-555 APVGKA
+555 A
-561 TSEFFPLPTNGVT
+561 TLGAARVEFFPQPTNGVT
-574 YIDIRSDFAALS
+574 YIDIRSDFSALTQD
-586 AEEKDLLP
+586 EKDLLP

-619 YTGGIGAAAQVQ
+619 YTGGVGAAAQVQ
-631 PLAGSEDYLQSFVIS
+631 PLAAREDYLQSFMVS
-646 GKALDRNVKP
+646 GKALDRNAKP
-656 FVELLTDLTAHLEVT
+656 FIDLLTDLTAHLEIET
-671 PARLKEIIAEAATR
+671 GRLKEIIAETATR
-685 LESSIAGLGFQF
+685 LESSLANLGFQF

-706 SSEGAINDRLQG
+706 NSEGAMNDRLQG
-718 IGMLHTMRRLAK
+718 IGMLHVMRNLAK
-730 LEEHELA
+730 LDDTGLRDL
-737 AVANQLDKIRTKL
+737 VTKLDAIRNKL
-750 FRKSAISVV
+750 FRSDSIEVV
-759 VTCEESMIETLNGLL
+759 VTCEDSMVETL
-774 EKLDLALSDE
+774 KAHLADFVTALPRPQDGAAG
-784 EPKGVPDKPQP
+784 KGVAIKPP
-795 QKPVREARTAPLPVA
+795 PLDPVREARTAPLPVA

-817 TVRYKDPDA
+817 TVRYQHPDA
-826 PVLLVLAN
+826 PALLVLAN
-834 YLRDTFLHREIREKG
+834 YVRDTFLHKELREKG
-849 GAYGAYAQASTG
+849 GAYGAYAQANTG
-861 GGTFYLGSYRDPNIV
+861 GGNFYLGSYRDPNVI
-876 RTYDTFDEA
+876 RTYDTYDRA
-885 VRWVTDGEIEA
+885 VRWVIDSDIDA

-931 TREEREKFKKRL
+931 TRAEREKFKQRL
-943 LSVTTDDLRRVAKS
+943 LNTTAADLQRVAKS
-957 YLTVNRPIQATVAGP
+957 YLEQPRPIQATVAGA
-972 DLVEVARKERPEL
+972 DLIEAARKERPDL